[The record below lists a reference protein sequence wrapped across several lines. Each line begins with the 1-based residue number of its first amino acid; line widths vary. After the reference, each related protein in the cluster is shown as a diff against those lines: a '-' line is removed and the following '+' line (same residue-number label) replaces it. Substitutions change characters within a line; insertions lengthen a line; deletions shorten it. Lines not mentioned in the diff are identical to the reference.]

1 MKKNLSERIAMLEE
15 MGIDTSKFNINLEGL
30 TLNVVADN
38 AVKDKQIDNKVF
50 RRWVTAQTFKMLY
63 EPSYNPNTRIWEYG
77 WDNYLR
83 NGYSYM
89 YQFTMMLEEIKT
101 LAKIEVKDEESF
113 DERSRFFTP
122 EVVTKTCIDYLDKFN
137 EYVSANYNKKKD
149 VIKLAKYGN
158 VNAEKCTEIRHKLS
172 ECVED
177 MVLADS
183 YSELYA
189 HLKKFVNEMVKLP
202 FETTK
207 CKEWKTAFRSI
218 GAYESLKNMILFH
231 DCVLIGC
238 VNKKESMD
246 KLAECLETYKGEYW
260 RFHYMLKDTIEYNH
274 FDLRESIRKHS

>member
-1 MKKNLSERIAMLEE
+1 MKKNLSERIAMLER
-15 MGIDTSKFNINLEGL
+15 MGIDTTKFNINLEGV
-30 TLNVVADN
+30 TLNVVAEN
-38 AVKDKQIDNKVF
+38 AVEDKQIDNKVF

-63 EPSYNPNTRIWEYG
+63 EPSYNFNTRIWEDG

-83 NGYSYM
+83 NNYSYM

-122 EVVTKTCIDYLDKFN
+122 EVVTDTCLDYLDKFN

-149 VIKLAKYGN
+149 VVKLAKYGS
-158 VNAEKCTEIRHKLS
+158 VNEEKCMEIRHKLS

-183 YSELYA
+183 YAELYA
-189 HLKKFVNEMVKLP
+189 HLKKFMSKMVKLP
-202 FETTK
+202 FDTPK
-207 CKEWKTAFRSI
+207 CEEWKTAFRGI

-231 DCVLIGC
+231 DCLLKDC
-238 VNKKESMD
+238 ANKKESMD
-246 KLAECLETYKGEYW
+246 KLTKCLETYEGEYW
-260 RFHYMLKDTIEYNH
+260 RFHYMLKDTIELNH